1 MPVRLNTIPDAEPY
15 PVPPARIK
23 WLTAL
28 LLMLSVGV
36 ALTSLFASDEL
47 AKNGPYFWGLACGV
61 PAFIWSLVGSVRWL
75 VFITQHI
82 RADAWNQRREEVIL
96 QETRRGRR
104 ALQILSFSVQ
114 TALNGD
120 SVAETTTAFLAR
132 QQVLNTYADLRG
144 EDTVRRSVIPV
155 LTNKPVT
162 GRLSEIIS
170 RLFIDIRPQLFLL
183 PPDFHINVL
192 LEIDAPLSG
201 ASVRTIWQDE
211 WQKAGLPEARLFSA
225 PEPGLA
231 AVDDWLDNFIQEKAV
246 LLVISVRLEPKNPE
260 RTAESATALLLAN
273 RLTQTALT
281 PLALLHRPERITDT
295 EMMASGIAQA
305 LDWMPVQPDAMP
317 GLENLAWND
326 GTPFADEVTRNWIA
340 QQVMM
345 REDGAWLAGKAAVP
359 TDDATNDVLALEPE
373 ALEMADSQGVE
384 AALGWI
390 QTRPGITTA
399 RQRLLLRLLMA
410 RVAEQYGKNEMAL
423 LLLEELDIAAQG
435 LTLTQWE
442 PDLLFEVKARQL
454 KLLRLRAH
462 RYADKALLN
471 RKMEILLGTLVTI
484 DPVRAAVLCDTQ
496 HKD

>member
-1 MPVRLNTIPDAEPY
+1 MPVRLNTIPDAESY
-15 PVPPARIK
+15 PAPPARIK
-23 WLTAL
+23 WLSAL

-36 ALTSLFASDEL
+36 AITSLFASDEL
-47 AKNGPYFWGLACGV
+47 AKNGPHFWGLACGV
-61 PAFIWSLVGSVRWL
+61 PAFIWSLVASVRWL
-75 VFITQHI
+75 FFITQYI
-82 RADAWNQRREEVIL
+82 RADAWNKRREEVIL

-211 WQKAGLPEARLFSA
+211 WQKAGLPEARLFSV

-246 LLVISVRLEPKNPE
+246 LLVISVYLEPKTPE
-260 RTAESATALLLAN
+260 RTAESS
-273 RLTQTALT
+273 TALT

-305 LDWMPVQPDAMP
+305 LDWMPVQPDAIS
-317 GLENLAWND
+317 GIWTAELDREQRTALLSLNQ
-326 GTPFADEVTRNWIA
+326 PFT
-340 QQVMM
+340 Q
-345 REDGAWLAGKAAVP
+345 
-359 TDDATNDVLALEPE
+359 E
-373 ALEMADSQGVE
+373 ALM
-384 AALGWI
+384 
-390 QTRPGITTA
+390 
-399 RQRLLLRLLMA
+399 
-410 RVAEQYGKNEMAL
+410 Y
-423 LLLEELDIAAQG
+423 ELDAFLGRSGPAAPWLSVAAATLAAIQSQHPQ
-435 LTLTQWE
+435 LTLSGVQGGHYSWATVVSPFVSPQE
-442 PDLLFEVKARQL
+442 AS
-454 KLLRLRAH
+454 
-462 RYADKALLN
+462 
-471 RKMEILLGTLVTI
+471 
-484 DPVRAAVLCDTQ
+484 
-496 HKD
+496 

>member
-1 MPVRLNTIPDAEPY
+1 MPVRLNTIPDAESY
-15 PVPPARIK
+15 PAPPARIK
-23 WLTAL
+23 WLSAL

-36 ALTSLFASDEL
+36 AITSLFASDEL
-47 AKNGPYFWGLACGV
+47 AKNGPHFWGLACGV
-61 PAFIWSLVGSVRWL
+61 PAFIWSLVASVRWL
-75 VFITQHI
+75 FFITQYI
-82 RADAWNQRREEVIL
+82 RADAWNKRREEVIL

-192 LEIDAPLSG
+192 LEINAPLSG

-246 LLVISVRLEPKNPE
+246 LLVISVYLEPKTPE
-260 RTAESATALLLAN
+260 RTAESS
-273 RLTQTALT
+273 TALT

-305 LDWMPVQPDAMP
+305 LDWMPVQPDAIS
-317 GLENLAWND
+317 GIWTAELDREQRTALLSLNQ
-326 GTPFADEVTRNWIA
+326 PFT
-340 QQVMM
+340 Q
-345 REDGAWLAGKAAVP
+345 
-359 TDDATNDVLALEPE
+359 E
-373 ALEMADSQGVE
+373 ALM
-384 AALGWI
+384 
-390 QTRPGITTA
+390 
-399 RQRLLLRLLMA
+399 
-410 RVAEQYGKNEMAL
+410 Y
-423 LLLEELDIAAQG
+423 ELDAFLGRSGPAAPWLSVAAATLAAIQSQHPQ
-435 LTLTQWE
+435 LTLSGVQGGHYSWATVVSPFVSPQE
-442 PDLLFEVKARQL
+442 AS
-454 KLLRLRAH
+454 
-462 RYADKALLN
+462 
-471 RKMEILLGTLVTI
+471 
-484 DPVRAAVLCDTQ
+484 
-496 HKD
+496 

>member
-1 MPVRLNTIPDAEPY
+1 MPVRLNTIPDAESY
-15 PVPPARIK
+15 PAPPARIK
-23 WLTAL
+23 WLSAL

-36 ALTSLFASDEL
+36 AITSLFASDEL
-47 AKNGPYFWGLACGV
+47 AKNGPHFWGLACGV
-61 PAFIWSLVGSVRWL
+61 PAFIWSLVASVRWL
-75 VFITQHI
+75 FFITQYI
-82 RADAWNQRREEVIL
+82 RADAWNKRREEVIL

-201 ASVRTIWQDE
+201 ASVRTIWQD
-211 WQKAGLPEARLFSA
+211 
-225 PEPGLA
+225 
-231 AVDDWLDNFIQEKAV
+231 NFIQEKAV
-246 LLVISVRLEPKNPE
+246 LLVISVYLEPKTPE
-260 RTAESATALLLAN
+260 RTAESSTALLLAN

-305 LDWMPVQPDAMP
+305 LDWMPVQPDAIS
-317 GLENLAWND
+317 GIWTAELDREQRTALLSLNQ
-326 GTPFADEVTRNWIA
+326 PFT
-340 QQVMM
+340 Q
-345 REDGAWLAGKAAVP
+345 
-359 TDDATNDVLALEPE
+359 E
-373 ALEMADSQGVE
+373 ALM
-384 AALGWI
+384 
-390 QTRPGITTA
+390 
-399 RQRLLLRLLMA
+399 
-410 RVAEQYGKNEMAL
+410 Y
-423 LLLEELDIAAQG
+423 ELDAFLGRSGPAAPWLSVAAATLAAIQSQHPQ
-435 LTLTQWE
+435 LTLSGVQGGHYSWATVVSPFVSPQE
-442 PDLLFEVKARQL
+442 AS
-454 KLLRLRAH
+454 
-462 RYADKALLN
+462 
-471 RKMEILLGTLVTI
+471 
-484 DPVRAAVLCDTQ
+484 
-496 HKD
+496 

>member
-1 MPVRLNTIPDAEPY
+1 MPVRLNTIPDAESY
-15 PVPPARIK
+15 PAPPARIK
-23 WLTAL
+23 WLSAL

-36 ALTSLFASDEL
+36 AITSLFASDEL
-47 AKNGPYFWGLACGV
+47 AKNGPHFWGLACGV
-61 PAFIWSLVGSVRWL
+61 PAFIWSLVASVRWL
-75 VFITQHI
+75 FFITQYI
-82 RADAWNQRREEVIL
+82 RADAWNKRREEVIL

-120 SVAETTTAFLAR
+120 SVAETTAAFLAR
-132 QQVLNTYADLRG
+132 QQVLNTYVDLRG

-246 LLVISVRLEPKNPE
+246 LLVISVYLEPKTPE
-260 RTAESATALLLAN
+260 RTAESSTALLLAN

-305 LDWMPVQPDAMP
+305 LDWMPVQPDAIS
-317 GLENLAWND
+317 GIWTAELDREQRTALLSLNQ
-326 GTPFADEVTRNWIA
+326 PFT
-340 QQVMM
+340 Q
-345 REDGAWLAGKAAVP
+345 
-359 TDDATNDVLALEPE
+359 E
-373 ALEMADSQGVE
+373 ALM
-384 AALGWI
+384 
-390 QTRPGITTA
+390 
-399 RQRLLLRLLMA
+399 
-410 RVAEQYGKNEMAL
+410 Y
-423 LLLEELDIAAQG
+423 ELDAFLGRSGPAAPWLSVAVATLAAIQSQHPQ
-435 LTLTQWE
+435 LTLSGVQGGHYSWATVVSPFVSPQE
-442 PDLLFEVKARQL
+442 AS
-454 KLLRLRAH
+454 
-462 RYADKALLN
+462 
-471 RKMEILLGTLVTI
+471 
-484 DPVRAAVLCDTQ
+484 
-496 HKD
+496 

>member
-15 PVPPARIK
+15 PAPPAHIK
-23 WLTAL
+23 WLSAL

-36 ALTSLFASDEL
+36 LLTSLFASDEL
-47 AKNGPYFWGLACGV
+47 AKNGPHFWGLACGL
-61 PAFIWSLVGSVRWL
+61 PAFIWSLVASVRWL
-75 VFITQHI
+75 FFITQYI
-82 RADAWNQRREEVIL
+82 RADAWNKRREEVIL
-96 QETRRGRR
+96 HETRRGRR

-246 LLVISVRLEPKNPE
+246 LLVISVQIGRASCRE
-260 RTAESATALLLAN
+260 R
-273 RLTQTALT
+273 
-281 PLALLHRPERITDT
+281 
-295 EMMASGIAQA
+295 
-305 LDWMPVQPDAMP
+305 V
-317 GLENLAWND
+317 
-326 GTPFADEVTRNWIA
+326 
-340 QQVMM
+340 
-345 REDGAWLAGKAAVP
+345 
-359 TDDATNDVLALEPE
+359 
-373 ALEMADSQGVE
+373 
-384 AALGWI
+384 
-390 QTRPGITTA
+390 
-399 RQRLLLRLLMA
+399 
-410 RVAEQYGKNEMAL
+410 
-423 LLLEELDIAAQG
+423 
-435 LTLTQWE
+435 
-442 PDLLFEVKARQL
+442 
-454 KLLRLRAH
+454 
-462 RYADKALLN
+462 
-471 RKMEILLGTLVTI
+471 
-484 DPVRAAVLCDTQ
+484 
-496 HKD
+496 

>member
-1 MPVRLNTIPDAEPY
+1 MPVRLNTIPDAESY
-15 PVPPARIK
+15 PAPPARIK
-23 WLTAL
+23 WLSAL
-28 LLMLSVGV
+28 LLMLFVGV
-36 ALTSLFASDEL
+36 AITSLFASDEL
-47 AKNGPYFWGLACGV
+47 AKNGPHFWGLACGV
-61 PAFIWSLVGSVRWL
+61 PAFIWSLVASVRWL
-75 VFITQHI
+75 FFITQYI
-82 RADAWNQRREEVIL
+82 RADAWNKRREEVIL

-246 LLVISVRLEPKNPE
+246 LLVISVYLEPKTPE
-260 RTAESATALLLAN
+260 RTAESS
-273 RLTQTALT
+273 TALT

-305 LDWMPVQPDAMP
+305 LDWMPVQPDAIS
-317 GLENLAWND
+317 GIWTAELDREQRTALLSLNQ
-326 GTPFADEVTRNWIA
+326 PFT
-340 QQVMM
+340 Q
-345 REDGAWLAGKAAVP
+345 
-359 TDDATNDVLALEPE
+359 E
-373 ALEMADSQGVE
+373 ALM
-384 AALGWI
+384 
-390 QTRPGITTA
+390 
-399 RQRLLLRLLMA
+399 
-410 RVAEQYGKNEMAL
+410 Y
-423 LLLEELDIAAQG
+423 ELDAFLGRSGPAAPWLSVAAATLAAIQSQHPQ
-435 LTLTQWE
+435 LTLSGVQGGHYSWATVVSPFVSPQE
-442 PDLLFEVKARQL
+442 AS
-454 KLLRLRAH
+454 
-462 RYADKALLN
+462 
-471 RKMEILLGTLVTI
+471 
-484 DPVRAAVLCDTQ
+484 
-496 HKD
+496 

>member
-1 MPVRLNTIPDAEPY
+1 MPVRLNTIPDAESY
-15 PVPPARIK
+15 PAPPARIK
-23 WLTAL
+23 WLSAL

-36 ALTSLFASDEL
+36 AITSLFASDEL
-47 AKNGPYFWGLACGV
+47 AKNGPHFWGLACGV
-61 PAFIWSLVGSVRWL
+61 PAFIWSLVASVRWL
-75 VFITQHI
+75 FFITQYI
-82 RADAWNQRREEVIL
+82 RADAWNKRREEVIL

-246 LLVISVRLEPKNPE
+246 LLVISVYLEPKTPE
-260 RTAESATALLLAN
+260 RTAESS
-273 RLTQTALT
+273 TALT

-305 LDWMPVQPDAMP
+305 LDWMPVQPDAIS
-317 GLENLAWND
+317 GIWTAELDREQRTALLSLNQ
-326 GTPFADEVTRNWIA
+326 PFT
-340 QQVMM
+340 Q
-345 REDGAWLAGKAAVP
+345 
-359 TDDATNDVLALEPE
+359 E
-373 ALEMADSQGVE
+373 ALM
-384 AALGWI
+384 
-390 QTRPGITTA
+390 
-399 RQRLLLRLLMA
+399 
-410 RVAEQYGKNEMAL
+410 Y
-423 LLLEELDIAAQG
+423 ELDAFLGRSGPAAPWLSLAAATLAAIQSQHPQ
-435 LTLTQWE
+435 LTLSGVQGGHYSWATVVSPFVSPQE
-442 PDLLFEVKARQL
+442 AS
-454 KLLRLRAH
+454 
-462 RYADKALLN
+462 
-471 RKMEILLGTLVTI
+471 
-484 DPVRAAVLCDTQ
+484 
-496 HKD
+496 

>member
-1 MPVRLNTIPDAEPY
+1 MPVRLNTIPDAESY
-15 PVPPARIK
+15 PAPPARIK
-23 WLTAL
+23 WLSAL

-36 ALTSLFASDEL
+36 AITSLFASDEL
-47 AKNGPYFWGLACGV
+47 AKNGPHFWGLACGV
-61 PAFIWSLVGSVRWL
+61 PAFIWSLVASVRWL
-75 VFITQHI
+75 FFITQYI
-82 RADAWNQRREEVIL
+82 RADAWNKRREEVIL

-120 SVAETTTAFLAR
+120 SVAETTAAFLAR
-132 QQVLNTYADLRG
+132 QQVLNTYVDLRG

-246 LLVISVRLEPKNPE
+246 LLVISVYLEPKTPE
-260 RTAESATALLLAN
+260 RTAESSTALLLAN

-305 LDWMPVQPDAMP
+305 LDWM
-317 GLENLAWND
+317 
-326 GTPFADEVTRNWIA
+326 
-340 QQVMM
+340 
-345 REDGAWLAGKAAVP
+345 
-359 TDDATNDVLALEPE
+359 
-373 ALEMADSQGVE
+373 
-384 AALGWI
+384 
-390 QTRPGITTA
+390 
-399 RQRLLLRLLMA
+399 
-410 RVAEQYGKNEMAL
+410 AEQYGKNEMAL
-423 LLLEELDIAAQG
+423 LLLEELDTAAQG
-435 LTLTQWE
+435 ITLTQWE
-442 PDLLFEVKARQL
+442 PELLFEVKARQL

>member
-1 MPVRLNTIPDAEPY
+1 MPVRLNTIPDAESY
-15 PVPPARIK
+15 PAPPARIK
-23 WLTAL
+23 WLSAL

-36 ALTSLFASDEL
+36 AITSLFASDEL
-47 AKNGPYFWGLACGV
+47 AKNGPHFWGLACGV
-61 PAFIWSLVGSVRWL
+61 PAFIWSLVASVRWL
-75 VFITQHI
+75 FFITQYI
-82 RADAWNQRREEVIL
+82 RADAWNKRREEVIL

-246 LLVISVRLEPKNPE
+246 LLVISVYLEPKTPE
-260 RTAESATALLLAN
+260 RTAETS
-273 RLTQTALT
+273 TALT
-281 PLALLHRPERITDT
+281 PLALLHRPERISDT

-305 LDWMPVQPDAMP
+305 LDWMPVQPDAIS
-317 GLENLAWND
+317 GIWTAELDREQRTALLSLNQ
-326 GTPFADEVTRNWIA
+326 PFT
-340 QQVMM
+340 Q
-345 REDGAWLAGKAAVP
+345 
-359 TDDATNDVLALEPE
+359 E
-373 ALEMADSQGVE
+373 ALM
-384 AALGWI
+384 
-390 QTRPGITTA
+390 
-399 RQRLLLRLLMA
+399 
-410 RVAEQYGKNEMAL
+410 Y
-423 LLLEELDIAAQG
+423 ELDAFLGRSGPAAPWLSVAAATLAAIQSQHPQ
-435 LTLTQWE
+435 LTLSGVQGGHYSWATVVSPFVSPQE
-442 PDLLFEVKARQL
+442 AS
-454 KLLRLRAH
+454 
-462 RYADKALLN
+462 
-471 RKMEILLGTLVTI
+471 
-484 DPVRAAVLCDTQ
+484 
-496 HKD
+496 

>member
-1 MPVRLNTIPDAEPY
+1 S
-15 PVPPARIK
+15 
-23 WLTAL
+23 AL

-36 ALTSLFASDEL
+36 AITSLFASDEL
-47 AKNGPYFWGLACGV
+47 AKNGPHFWGLACGV
-61 PAFIWSLVGSVRWL
+61 PAFIWSLVASVRWL
-75 VFITQHI
+75 FFITQYI
-82 RADAWNQRREEVIL
+82 RADAWNKRREEVIL

-120 SVAETTTAFLAR
+120 SVAETTAAFLAR
-132 QQVLNTYADLRG
+132 QQVLNTYVDLRG

-246 LLVISVRLEPKNPE
+246 LLVISVYLEPKTPE
-260 RTAESATALLLAN
+260 RTAESSTALLLAN

-305 LDWMPVQPDAMP
+305 LDWMPVQPDAIS
-317 GLENLAWND
+317 GIWTAELDREQRTALLSLNQ
-326 GTPFADEVTRNWIA
+326 PFT
-340 QQVMM
+340 Q
-345 REDGAWLAGKAAVP
+345 
-359 TDDATNDVLALEPE
+359 E
-373 ALEMADSQGVE
+373 ALM
-384 AALGWI
+384 
-390 QTRPGITTA
+390 
-399 RQRLLLRLLMA
+399 
-410 RVAEQYGKNEMAL
+410 Y
-423 LLLEELDIAAQG
+423 ELD
-435 LTLTQWE
+435 
-442 PDLLFEVKARQL
+442 
-454 KLLRLRAH
+454 
-462 RYADKALLN
+462 
-471 RKMEILLGTLVTI
+471 
-484 DPVRAAVLCDTQ
+484 
-496 HKD
+496 

>member
-1 MPVRLNTIPDAEPY
+1 MPIRLNTIPDAEPY
-15 PVPPARIK
+15 PAPPARIK
-23 WLTAL
+23 WLSAL

-36 ALTSLFASDEL
+36 AITSLFSSDEL
-47 AKNGPYFWGLACGV
+47 AKNGPHFWGLACGV
-61 PAFIWSLVGSVRWL
+61 PAFIWSLVASVRWL
-75 VFITQHI
+75 FFITQYI
-82 RADAWNQRREEVIL
+82 RADAWNKRREEVIL

-225 PEPGLA
+225 PELGLA

-246 LLVISVRLEPKNPE
+246 LLVISVRLEPKTPE
-260 RTAESATALLLAN
+260 RTAESSTALLLAN

-305 LDWMPVQPDAMP
+305 LDWMPVQPDAIS
-317 GLENLAWND
+317 GIWTAELDREQRAALLSLNQ
-326 GTPFADEVTRNWIA
+326 PFI
-340 QQVMM
+340 Q
-345 REDGAWLAGKAAVP
+345 
-359 TDDATNDVLALEPE
+359 E
-373 ALEMADSQGVE
+373 ALM
-384 AALGWI
+384 
-390 QTRPGITTA
+390 
-399 RQRLLLRLLMA
+399 
-410 RVAEQYGKNEMAL
+410 Y
-423 LLLEELDIAAQG
+423 ELDAFLGRSGPAAPWLSVAAATLATIQSQHPQ
-435 LTLTQWE
+435 LTLSGVQGGHYSWATVVSPFVSPQE
-442 PDLLFEVKARQL
+442 AS
-454 KLLRLRAH
+454 
-462 RYADKALLN
+462 
-471 RKMEILLGTLVTI
+471 
-484 DPVRAAVLCDTQ
+484 
-496 HKD
+496 

>member
-47 AKNGPYFWGLACGV
+47 AKTARISGAGLWCACLYLVTGC
-61 PAFIWSLVGSVRWL
+61 FSSLA
-75 VFITQHI
+75 VFITQYI
-82 RADAWNQRREEVIL
+82 RTDAWNKRREEVIL

-120 SVAETTTAFLAR
+120 SVAETITAFLAR

-162 GRLSEIIS
+162 GRLSEVFS
-170 RLFIDIRPQLFLL
+170 RLFSDIRLQLTRL
-183 PPDFHINVL
+183 PDDFHINVL

-231 AVDDWLDNFIQEKAV
+231 AVDDWLDNHIQE
-246 LLVISVRLEPKNPE
+246 
-260 RTAESATALLLAN
+260 
-273 RLTQTALT
+273 
-281 PLALLHRPERITDT
+281 RPYC
-295 EMMASGIAQA
+295 
-305 LDWMPVQPDAMP
+305 W
-317 GLENLAWND
+317 
-326 GTPFADEVTRNWIA
+326 
-340 QQVMM
+340 
-345 REDGAWLAGKAAVP
+345 
-359 TDDATNDVLALEPE
+359 
-373 ALEMADSQGVE
+373 
-384 AALGWI
+384 
-390 QTRPGITTA
+390 
-399 RQRLLLRLLMA
+399 
-410 RVAEQYGKNEMAL
+410 
-423 LLLEELDIAAQG
+423 
-435 LTLTQWE
+435 
-442 PDLLFEVKARQL
+442 
-454 KLLRLRAH
+454 
-462 RYADKALLN
+462 
-471 RKMEILLGTLVTI
+471 
-484 DPVRAAVLCDTQ
+484 
-496 HKD
+496 

>member
-1 MPVRLNTIPDAEPY
+1 MPVRLNTIPDAESY
-15 PVPPARIK
+15 PAPPARIK
-23 WLTAL
+23 WLSAL

-36 ALTSLFASDEL
+36 AITSLFASDEL
-47 AKNGPYFWGLACGV
+47 AKNGPHFWGLACGV
-61 PAFIWSLVGSVRWL
+61 PAFIWSLVASVRWL
-75 VFITQHI
+75 FFITQYI
-82 RADAWNQRREEVIL
+82 RADAWNKRREEVIL

-162 GRLSEIIS
+162 ERLSEIIS

-246 LLVISVRLEPKNPE
+246 LLVISVYLEPKTPE
-260 RTAESATALLLAN
+260 RTAESS
-273 RLTQTALT
+273 TALT

-305 LDWMPVQPDAMP
+305 LDWMPVQPDAIS
-317 GLENLAWND
+317 GIWTAELDREQRTALLSLNQ
-326 GTPFADEVTRNWIA
+326 PFT
-340 QQVMM
+340 Q
-345 REDGAWLAGKAAVP
+345 
-359 TDDATNDVLALEPE
+359 E
-373 ALEMADSQGVE
+373 ALM
-384 AALGWI
+384 
-390 QTRPGITTA
+390 
-399 RQRLLLRLLMA
+399 
-410 RVAEQYGKNEMAL
+410 Y
-423 LLLEELDIAAQG
+423 ELDAFLGRSGPAAPWLSVAAATLAAIQSQHPQ
-435 LTLTQWE
+435 LTLSGVQGGHYSWATVVSPFVSPQE
-442 PDLLFEVKARQL
+442 AS
-454 KLLRLRAH
+454 
-462 RYADKALLN
+462 
-471 RKMEILLGTLVTI
+471 
-484 DPVRAAVLCDTQ
+484 
-496 HKD
+496 

>member
-1 MPVRLNTIPDAEPY
+1 MPVRLNTIPDAESY
-15 PVPPARIK
+15 PAPPARIK
-23 WLTAL
+23 WLSAL

-36 ALTSLFASDEL
+36 AITSLFASDEL
-47 AKNGPYFWGLACGV
+47 AKNGPHFWGLACGV
-61 PAFIWSLVGSVRWL
+61 PAFIWSLVASVRWL
-75 VFITQHI
+75 FFITQYI
-82 RADAWNQRREEVIL
+82 RADAWNKRREEVIL

-246 LLVISVRLEPKNPE
+246 LLVISVYLEPKTPE
-260 RTAESATALLLAN
+260 RTAESS
-273 RLTQTALT
+273 TALT
-281 PLALLHRPERITDT
+281 PLALLHRPKRITDT

-305 LDWMPVQPDAMP
+305 LDWMPVQPDAIS
-317 GLENLAWND
+317 GIWTAELDREQRTALLSLNQ
-326 GTPFADEVTRNWIA
+326 PFT
-340 QQVMM
+340 Q
-345 REDGAWLAGKAAVP
+345 
-359 TDDATNDVLALEPE
+359 E
-373 ALEMADSQGVE
+373 ALM
-384 AALGWI
+384 
-390 QTRPGITTA
+390 
-399 RQRLLLRLLMA
+399 
-410 RVAEQYGKNEMAL
+410 Y
-423 LLLEELDIAAQG
+423 ELDAFLGRSGPAAPWLSVAAATLAAIQSQHPQ
-435 LTLTQWE
+435 LTLSGVQGGHYSWATVVSPFVSPQE
-442 PDLLFEVKARQL
+442 AS
-454 KLLRLRAH
+454 
-462 RYADKALLN
+462 
-471 RKMEILLGTLVTI
+471 
-484 DPVRAAVLCDTQ
+484 
-496 HKD
+496 

>member
-1 MPVRLNTIPDAEPY
+1 MPVRLNTIPDAESY
-15 PVPPARIK
+15 PAPPARIK
-23 WLTAL
+23 WLSAL

-36 ALTSLFASDEL
+36 AITSLFASDEL
-47 AKNGPYFWGLACGV
+47 AKNGPHFWGLACGV
-61 PAFIWSLVGSVRWL
+61 PAFIWSLVASVRWL
-75 VFITQHI
+75 FFITQYI
-82 RADAWNQRREEVIL
+82 RADAWNKRREEVIL

-155 LTNKPVT
+155 LTNKPVA

-246 LLVISVRLEPKNPE
+246 LLVISVYLEPKTPE
-260 RTAESATALLLAN
+260 RTAESS
-273 RLTQTALT
+273 TALT

-305 LDWMPVQPDAMP
+305 LDWMPVQPDAIS
-317 GLENLAWND
+317 GIWTAELDREQRTALLSLNQ
-326 GTPFADEVTRNWIA
+326 PFT
-340 QQVMM
+340 Q
-345 REDGAWLAGKAAVP
+345 
-359 TDDATNDVLALEPE
+359 E
-373 ALEMADSQGVE
+373 ALM
-384 AALGWI
+384 
-390 QTRPGITTA
+390 
-399 RQRLLLRLLMA
+399 
-410 RVAEQYGKNEMAL
+410 Y
-423 LLLEELDIAAQG
+423 ELDAFLGRSGPAAPWLSVAAATLAAIQSQHPQ
-435 LTLTQWE
+435 LTLSGVQGGHYSWATVVSPFVSPQE
-442 PDLLFEVKARQL
+442 AS
-454 KLLRLRAH
+454 
-462 RYADKALLN
+462 
-471 RKMEILLGTLVTI
+471 
-484 DPVRAAVLCDTQ
+484 
-496 HKD
+496 

>member
-1 MPVRLNTIPDAEPY
+1 MPVRLNTIPDAESY
-15 PVPPARIK
+15 PAPPARIK
-23 WLTAL
+23 WLSAL

-36 ALTSLFASDEL
+36 AITSLFASDEL
-47 AKNGPYFWGLACGV
+47 AKNGPHFWGLACGV
-61 PAFIWSLVGSVRWL
+61 PAFIWSLVASVRWL
-75 VFITQHI
+75 FFITQYI
-82 RADAWNQRREEVIL
+82 RADAWNKRREEVIL

-246 LLVISVRLEPKNPE
+246 LLVISVYLEPKTPE
-260 RTAESATALLLAN
+260 RTAESS
-273 RLTQTALT
+273 TALT
-281 PLALLHRPERITDT
+281 PLALRHRPERITDT

-305 LDWMPVQPDAMP
+305 LDWMPVQPDAIS
-317 GLENLAWND
+317 GIWTAELDREQRTALLSLNQ
-326 GTPFADEVTRNWIA
+326 PFT
-340 QQVMM
+340 Q
-345 REDGAWLAGKAAVP
+345 
-359 TDDATNDVLALEPE
+359 E
-373 ALEMADSQGVE
+373 ALM
-384 AALGWI
+384 
-390 QTRPGITTA
+390 
-399 RQRLLLRLLMA
+399 
-410 RVAEQYGKNEMAL
+410 Y
-423 LLLEELDIAAQG
+423 ELDAFLGRSGPAAPWLSVAAATLAAIQSQHPQ
-435 LTLTQWE
+435 LTLSGVQGGHYSWATVVSPFVSPQE
-442 PDLLFEVKARQL
+442 AS
-454 KLLRLRAH
+454 
-462 RYADKALLN
+462 
-471 RKMEILLGTLVTI
+471 
-484 DPVRAAVLCDTQ
+484 
-496 HKD
+496 

>member
-61 PAFIWSLVGSVRWL
+61 PAFIWSLVASVRWL
-75 VFITQHI
+75 FFITQYI
-82 RADAWNQRREEVIL
+82 RTDAWNKRREEVIL

-120 SVAETTTAFLAR
+120 SVAETITAFLAR

-162 GRLSEIIS
+162 GRLSEVFS
-170 RLFIDIRPQLFLL
+170 
-183 PPDFHINVL
+183 
-192 LEIDAPLSG
+192 
-201 ASVRTIWQDE
+201 
-211 WQKAGLPEARLFSA
+211 RLFSA

-231 AVDDWLDNFIQEKAV
+231 AVDDWLDNHIQEKAV

-281 PLALLHRPERITDT
+281 PLALLHRPECITDT

-305 LDWMPVQPDAMP
+305 LDWMPVQPDAISGMWTAE
-317 GLENLAWND
+317 LDREQRAALLSLNQ
-326 GTPFADEVTRNWIA
+326 PFA
-340 QQVMM
+340 Q
-345 REDGAWLAGKAAVP
+345 
-359 TDDATNDVLALEPE
+359 E
-373 ALEMADSQGVE
+373 ALM
-384 AALGWI
+384 
-390 QTRPGITTA
+390 
-399 RQRLLLRLLMA
+399 
-410 RVAEQYGKNEMAL
+410 Y
-423 LLLEELDIAAQG
+423 ELDAFLGRSGPAAPWLSVAVATLAAIQSQHPQ
-435 LTLTQWE
+435 LTLSGVQGGHYSWATVVSPFVSPQE
-442 PDLLFEVKARQL
+442 AS
-454 KLLRLRAH
+454 
-462 RYADKALLN
+462 
-471 RKMEILLGTLVTI
+471 
-484 DPVRAAVLCDTQ
+484 
-496 HKD
+496 

>member
-1 MPVRLNTIPDAEPY
+1 MPIRLNTIPDAEPY
-15 PVPPARIK
+15 PAPPARIK
-23 WLTAL
+23 WLSAL

-36 ALTSLFASDEL
+36 AITSLFSSDEL
-47 AKNGPYFWGLACGV
+47 AKNGPHFWGLACGV
-61 PAFIWSLVGSVRWL
+61 PAFIWSLVASVRWL
-75 VFITQHI
+75 FFITQYI
-82 RADAWNQRREEVIL
+82 RADAWNKRREEVIL

-225 PEPGLA
+225 PELGLA

-246 LLVISVRLEPKNPE
+246 LLVISVRLEPKTPE
-260 RTAESATALLLAN
+260 RTAESS
-273 RLTQTALT
+273 TALT

-305 LDWMPVQPDAMP
+305 LDWMPVQPDAIS
-317 GLENLAWND
+317 GIWTAELDREQRAALLSLNQ
-326 GTPFADEVTRNWIA
+326 PFI
-340 QQVMM
+340 Q
-345 REDGAWLAGKAAVP
+345 
-359 TDDATNDVLALEPE
+359 E
-373 ALEMADSQGVE
+373 ALM
-384 AALGWI
+384 
-390 QTRPGITTA
+390 
-399 RQRLLLRLLMA
+399 
-410 RVAEQYGKNEMAL
+410 Y
-423 LLLEELDIAAQG
+423 ELDAFLGRSGPAAPWLSVAAATLAAIQSQHPQ
-435 LTLTQWE
+435 LTLSGVQGGHYSWATVVSPFVSPQE
-442 PDLLFEVKARQL
+442 AS
-454 KLLRLRAH
+454 
-462 RYADKALLN
+462 
-471 RKMEILLGTLVTI
+471 
-484 DPVRAAVLCDTQ
+484 
-496 HKD
+496 

>member
-1 MPVRLNTIPDAEPY
+1 MPVRLNTIPDAESY
-15 PVPPARIK
+15 PAPPARIK
-23 WLTAL
+23 WLSAL

-36 ALTSLFASDEL
+36 AITSLFASDEL
-47 AKNGPYFWGLACGV
+47 AKNGPHFWGLACGV
-61 PAFIWSLVGSVRWL
+61 PAFIWSLVASVRWL
-75 VFITQHI
+75 FFITQYI
-82 RADAWNQRREEVIL
+82 RADAWNKRREEVIL

-144 EDTVRRSVIPV
+144 EDTVRSSVIPV

-246 LLVISVRLEPKNPE
+246 LLVISVYLEPKTPE
-260 RTAESATALLLAN
+260 RTAESS
-273 RLTQTALT
+273 TALT

-305 LDWMPVQPDAMP
+305 LDWMPVQPDAIS
-317 GLENLAWND
+317 GIWTAELDREQRTALLSLNQ
-326 GTPFADEVTRNWIA
+326 PFT
-340 QQVMM
+340 Q
-345 REDGAWLAGKAAVP
+345 
-359 TDDATNDVLALEPE
+359 E
-373 ALEMADSQGVE
+373 ALM
-384 AALGWI
+384 
-390 QTRPGITTA
+390 
-399 RQRLLLRLLMA
+399 
-410 RVAEQYGKNEMAL
+410 Y
-423 LLLEELDIAAQG
+423 ELDAFLGRSGPAAPWLSVAAATLAAIQSQHPQ
-435 LTLTQWE
+435 LTLSGVQGGHYSWATVVSPFVSPQE
-442 PDLLFEVKARQL
+442 AS
-454 KLLRLRAH
+454 
-462 RYADKALLN
+462 
-471 RKMEILLGTLVTI
+471 
-484 DPVRAAVLCDTQ
+484 
-496 HKD
+496 

>member
-1 MPVRLNTIPDAEPY
+1 MPVRLNTIPDAESY
-15 PVPPARIK
+15 PAPPARIK
-23 WLTAL
+23 WLSAL

-36 ALTSLFASDEL
+36 AITSLFASDEL
-47 AKNGPYFWGLACGV
+47 AKNGPHFWGLACGV
-61 PAFIWSLVGSVRWL
+61 PAFIWSLVASVRWL
-75 VFITQHI
+75 FFITQYI
-82 RADAWNQRREEVIL
+82 RADAWNKRREEVIL

-246 LLVISVRLEPKNPE
+246 LLVISVYLEPKTPE
-260 RTAESATALLLAN
+260 RTAESS
-273 RLTQTALT
+273 TALT

-305 LDWMPVQPDAMP
+305 LDWMPVQPDAIS
-317 GLENLAWND
+317 GIWTAELD
-326 GTPFADEVTRNWIA
+326 
-340 QQVMM
+340 
-345 REDGAWLAGKAAVP
+345 REQR
-359 TDDATNDVLALEPE
+359 TALLSLNQLFTQE
-373 ALEMADSQGVE
+373 ALM
-384 AALGWI
+384 
-390 QTRPGITTA
+390 
-399 RQRLLLRLLMA
+399 
-410 RVAEQYGKNEMAL
+410 Y
-423 LLLEELDIAAQG
+423 ELDAFLGRSGPAAPWLSVAAATLAAIQSQHPQ
-435 LTLTQWE
+435 LTLSGVQGGHYSWATVVSPFVSPQE
-442 PDLLFEVKARQL
+442 AS
-454 KLLRLRAH
+454 
-462 RYADKALLN
+462 
-471 RKMEILLGTLVTI
+471 
-484 DPVRAAVLCDTQ
+484 
-496 HKD
+496 

>member
-1 MPVRLNTIPDAEPY
+1 MPVRLNTIPDAESY
-15 PVPPARIK
+15 PAPPARIK
-23 WLTAL
+23 WLSAL

-36 ALTSLFASDEL
+36 AITSLFASDEL
-47 AKNGPYFWGLACGV
+47 AKNGPHFWGLACGV
-61 PAFIWSLVGSVRWL
+61 PAFIWSLVASVRWL
-75 VFITQHI
+75 FFITQYI
-82 RADAWNQRREEVIL
+82 RADAWNKRREEVIL

-246 LLVISVRLEPKNPE
+246 LLVISVYLEPKTPE
-260 RTAESATALLLAN
+260 RTAESS
-273 RLTQTALT
+273 TALT

-305 LDWMPVQPDAMP
+305 LDWMPVQPDAIS
-317 GLENLAWND
+317 GIWTAELDREQRTALLSLNQ
-326 GTPFADEVTRNWIA
+326 PFT
-340 QQVMM
+340 Q
-345 REDGAWLAGKAAVP
+345 
-359 TDDATNDVLALEPE
+359 E
-373 ALEMADSQGVE
+373 ALM
-384 AALGWI
+384 
-390 QTRPGITTA
+390 
-399 RQRLLLRLLMA
+399 
-410 RVAEQYGKNEMAL
+410 Y
-423 LLLEELDIAAQG
+423 ELDAFLRRSGPAAPWLSVAAATLAAIQSQHPQ
-435 LTLTQWE
+435 LTLSGVQGGHYSWATVVSPFVSPQE
-442 PDLLFEVKARQL
+442 AS
-454 KLLRLRAH
+454 
-462 RYADKALLN
+462 
-471 RKMEILLGTLVTI
+471 
-484 DPVRAAVLCDTQ
+484 
-496 HKD
+496 